1 MTDTPAKR
9 RHPISC
15 LPAVTQAPARKV
27 TVEPVF
33 QLILQHRHRPV
44 RRGGT
49 YVGTIKKPDNA
60 GILRGLAQLDRAD
73 RAGRDGGVPPEG
85 HGKEKEP
92 FV

>member
-1 MTDTPAKR
+1 MTDINAKR
-9 RHPISC
+9 RHPISR

-27 TVEPVF
+27 TVEPDF
-33 QLILQHRHRPV
+33 QLILQHRHRPI

-49 YVGTIKKPDNA
+49 YVGTIKRPDNA
-60 GILRGLAQLDRAD
+60 GILRGLAQLDGAD
-73 RAGRDGGVPPEG
+73 RAGRNGGAPPEG

>member
-1 MTDTPAKR
+1 MTDINAKC

-15 LPAVTQAPARKV
+15 LPAVTQAHARKV
-27 TVEPVF
+27 TVEPDF

-49 YVGTIKKPDNA
+49 YVETIKKPDNA
-60 GILRGLAQLDRAD
+60 GVLRGLGQLDRAD